1 MFNFYFSFLTR
12 QHAYQIQHRNHPLR
26 NFQLNLKVVLLSNS
40 FRYVCDG
47 LERPTTRT
55 DKYAQAGLAQAK
67 FQATSRK
74 MRRPRCGEKWCRDQ
88 DLDWKEDCWSGIEIG
103 QTLNNCTG
111 LSPIVGCTKLY
122 DII

>member
-1 MFNFYFSFLTR
+1 MTDYSPRPLFDAVKITLTLSLSFCIVNDRMPLFVKFKFR
-12 QHAYQIQHRNHPLR
+12 FREHARIDIY
-26 NFQLNLKVVLLSNS
+26 
-40 FRYVCDG
+40 
-47 LERPTTRT
+47 
-55 DKYAQAGLAQAK
+55 
-67 FQATSRK
+67 
-74 MRRPRCGEKWCRDQ
+74 EKWCRDQ